1 MCYLRNFALREN
13 LEVNPF
19 YIPQKELQNICKIN
33 INNKYVTE
41 LVNINERKT
50 VKCILEVWR
59 LMAIRKI
66 NVFKI

>member
-1 MCYLRNFALREN
+1 MCYLRNFVLREN
-13 LEVNPF
+13 LEVNLF

-33 INNKYVTE
+33 TNNKYVTE
-41 LVNINERKT
+41 LVYIYERKT
-50 VKCILEVWR
+50 VKCMLEVWR